1 MIFELD
7 DYKRELTDDEILADI
22 KSVASSLGTDY
33 ISIATYKQH
42 GKYSQCAIQNHFG
55 TWKNALSLAGLRN
68 TRTSK
73 ELKRIS
79 DDEYFSDLRRV
90 AALTHSSTVLYR
102 DYQKYGKYAA
112 ENFFKRFGEWDNA
125 LIAAGLEATGLAR
138 KRIGEQELFDE
149 IERMWRLLGRQP
161 TTTDIIKN
169 GLSRYSI
176 DSYKRRF
183 GGWRKALEAFVAYI
197 NEENDAASEIER
209 TSYEAGSDNRPTTEN
224 DTTDTGQECSPAKS
238 THRTSRGVT
247 TRMRFLVMKRDNF
260 KCCLCGAS
268 PAKDP
273 SVELHIDH
281 IVPWSKG
288 GESVMDNLQTLC
300 SKCNLGKSDLE

>member
-7 DYKRELTDDEILADI
+7 EYKRELTDDEILADI
-22 KSVASSLGTDY
+22 KSVASSLGTAY

-68 TRTSK
+68 TRTTK

-90 AALTHSSTVLYR
+90 ATLTHSSTVLYR

-112 ENFFKRFGEWDNA
+112 EHFFKRFGEWDNA
-125 LIAAGLEATGLAR
+125 LVAAGLEATGLAR

-169 GLSRYSI
+169 GISKYSI
-176 DSYKRRF
+176 DTYKRRF
-183 GGWRKALEAFVAYI
+183 GGWRKALEAFVSYI
-197 NEENDAASEIER
+197 KEGVDTATESESSIVEAAADATPNPEISVAEK
-209 TSYEAGSDNRPTTEN
+209 DVPT
-224 DTTDTGQECSPAKS
+224 KS
-238 THRTSRGVT
+238 VHRTSRNVN

-260 KCCLCGAS
+260 KCCMCGAS

-288 GESVMDNLQTLC
+288 GETVMDNLQTLC

>member
-7 DYKRELTDDEILADI
+7 DYKRELTDDEILDDI
-22 KSVASSLGTDY
+22 KSVASSLGNDY
-33 ISIATYKQH
+33 ISIATYKQY
-42 GKYSQCAIQNHFG
+42 GKHSQCAIQNHFG

-68 TRTSK
+68 TRTAQ

-90 AALTHSSTVLYR
+90 ASITHSTTVLYR
-102 DYQKYGKYAA
+102 DYQKYGKYAV
-112 ENFFKRFGEWDNA
+112 EHIFKRFGEWDTA
-125 LIAAGLEATGLAR
+125 LVAAGLEETGLAR

-169 GLSRYSI
+169 GLSKYSI
-176 DSYKRRF
+176 DPYKRRF

-197 NEENDAASEIER
+197 NEGVDPTVESEKPSVEVAA
-209 TSYEAGSDNRPTTEN
+209 
-224 DTTDTGQECSPAKS
+224 DTTQKPETSVAQEEVPTRAV
-238 THRTSRGVT
+238 HRTSRNVT

-260 KCCLCGAS
+260 KCCKCGAS

-281 IVPWSKG
+281 IKPWSKG
-288 GESVMDNLQTLC
+288 GETVIDNLQTLC

>member
-22 KSVASSLGTDY
+22 KSVASTLDTDY
-33 ISIATYKQH
+33 ISIATYKKH
-42 GKYSQCAIQNHFG
+42 GKYSQNAIQNHFG

-68 TRTSK
+68 ERTKK

-79 DDEYFSDLRRV
+79 DDECFSDLRRV
-90 AALTHSSTVLYR
+90 AAVTHSSTVSYT
-102 DYQKYGKYAA
+102 DYQKYGKYSC
-112 ENFFKRFGEWDNA
+112 ELIFKRFGEWDNA
-125 LIAAGLEATGLAR
+125 LVAAGLEVTGMAR
-138 KRIGEQELFDE
+138 KRICEQELFDE

-161 TTTDIIKN
+161 TSTDIIKD
-169 GLSRYSI
+169 GVSKYSI
-176 DSYKRRF
+176 DTYKRRF

-197 NEENDAASEIER
+197 NEGVDTTSEDERISDKASE
-209 TSYEAGSDNRPTTEN
+209 GDKPTTEK
-224 DTTDTGQECSPAKS
+224 DITRTEQDSSPIKS
-238 THRTSRGVT
+238 AHRTSRGVT

-260 KCCLCGAS
+260 KCCMCGAS

-288 GESVMDNLQTLC
+288 GETVIDNLQTLC

>member
-1 MIFELD
+1 MVFKLEE
-7 DYKRELTDDEILADI
+7 YKRELSDDEILADI
-22 KSVASSLGTDY
+22 KTVASNLGTDY
-33 ISIATYKQH
+33 ISIATYKQY

-55 TWKNALSLAGLRN
+55 SWKNALSIAGLRN
-68 TRTSK
+68 ARTAK

-79 DDEYFSDLRRV
+79 DDEYYSDLRRV
-90 AALTHSSTVLYR
+90 ATLTHSTTVLYR
-102 DYQKYGKYAA
+102 DYQKYGKYAVGH
-112 ENFFKRFGEWDNA
+112 FFQRFGEWDNA

-161 TTTDIIKN
+161 TTTDIIKDR
-169 GLSRYSI
+169 LSKYSI
-176 DSYKRRF
+176 DTYKRRF
-183 GGWRKALEAFVAYI
+183 GGWRKALEAFVTYI
-197 NEENDAASEIER
+197 NEGVDIATESEKPNAIVAA
-209 TSYEAGSDNRPTTEN
+209 
-224 DTTDTGQECSPAKS
+224 DTTPNPETSVTRENVPTKAA
-238 THRTSRGVT
+238 HRTSRGVT

-260 KCCLCGAS
+260 KCCKCGAS

-281 IVPWSKG
+281 IKPWAKG
-288 GESVMDNLQTLC
+288 GETVMDNLETLC

>member
-1 MIFELD
+1 MIFEID
-7 DYKRELTDDEILADI
+7 EYKRELTDDEILADI
-22 KSVASSLGTDY
+22 KSVASSLGTAY
-33 ISIATYKQH
+33 ISIATYKKH

-68 TRTSK
+68 TRTAK

-79 DDEYFSDLRRV
+79 DDEYYSDLRRV
-90 AALTHSSTVLYR
+90 ATLTHSSTVLYR
-102 DYQKYGKYAA
+102 DYQKYGKYTA
-112 ENFFKRFGEWDNA
+112 EHFFKRFGKWDNA
-125 LIAAGLEATGLAR
+125 LVAAGLEATGLAR

-169 GLSRYSI
+169 GVSKYSI
-176 DSYKRRF
+176 DTYKRRF
-183 GGWRKALEAFVAYI
+183 GGWRKALEAFVSYI
-197 NEENDAASEIER
+197 NEGVDPAAESESSIVEAAADATPIPEVSVAEK
-209 TSYEAGSDNRPTTEN
+209 DV
-224 DTTDTGQECSPAKS
+224 PAKS
-238 THRTSRGVT
+238 VHRTTRNVN

-260 KCCLCGAS
+260 KCRMCGAS
-268 PAKDP
+268 PAKDS

-288 GESVMDNLQTLC
+288 GETVMDNLQTLC